1 MASKVQGVAK
11 PDQIV
16 VGHDVY
22 ERLHPTIQRSFKE
35 ITKELL
41 EWKFTSKFGKKIYSV
56 YSK

>member
-1 MASKVQGVAK
+1 MASKIQGVAK

-22 ERLHPTIQRSFKE
+22 ERLHPTIQKSFKE
-35 ITKELL
+35 ITKELSG
-41 EWKFTSKFGKKIYSV
+41 WKFTSKFGKKIYSV